1 MLSTVGASLLAPQLQ
16 LFVAAD
22 EWNEAAFGGE
32 AVVNPVSVVY
42 LTHRSK
48 WIYGRCVAVV
58 HQTDRSLVPRQR
70 LQ

>member
-1 MLSTVGASLLAPQLQ
+1 MACSLQN
-16 LFVAAD
+16 FVVA
-22 EWNEAAFGGE
+22 EERSEAAIERE

-42 LTHRSK
+42 LTHRSE